1 MGVSD
6 GNAMQRACIDV
17 AENDNMEAFAYS
29 SMILQV
35 MRAMTPCLSS
45 HDVSDVVLLVRAQVL
60 PTYAHLP

>member
-35 MRAMTPCLSS
+35 MRAMAPCLSS
-45 HDVSDVVLLVRAQVL
+45 HDVSDVVLLVRA
-60 PTYAHLP
+60 